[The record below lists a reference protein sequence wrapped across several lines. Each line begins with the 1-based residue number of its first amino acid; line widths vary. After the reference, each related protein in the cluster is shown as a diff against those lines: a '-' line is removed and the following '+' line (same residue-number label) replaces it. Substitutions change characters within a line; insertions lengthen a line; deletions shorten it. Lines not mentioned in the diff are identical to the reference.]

1 MFVMCVCTFD
11 FMFSY
16 QWENHHEAA
25 FKINVLINK
34 TRHKLSL
41 ACLYEN
47 IANLPSN
54 IWSLEQDDPTHQGL
68 QLYQMHWSISEHKK
82 KTVQAKLRET
92 SDLDIMK
99 QIQFQVL
106 AKQM

>member
-1 MFVMCVCTFD
+1 MRRLLKGNFFDFYDACVCTFN

-16 QWENHHEAA
+16 QWENHHETA
-25 FKINVLINK
+25 FKNVLINK

-47 IANLPSN
+47 IANLPSY

-68 QLYQMHWSISEHKK
+68 
-82 KTVQAKLRET
+82 
-92 SDLDIMK
+92 
-99 QIQFQVL
+99 
-106 AKQM
+106 